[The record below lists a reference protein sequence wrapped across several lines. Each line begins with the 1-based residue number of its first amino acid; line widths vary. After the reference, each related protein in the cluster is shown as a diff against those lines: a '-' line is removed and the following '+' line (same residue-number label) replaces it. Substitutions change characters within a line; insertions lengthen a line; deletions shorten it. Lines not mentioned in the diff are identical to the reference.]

1 MKYVIIGGVASGA
14 SFACRLRRL
23 DENCEIVIY
32 EKTNFVSYANCG
44 LPYYIS
50 STIESQDSLTLQ
62 TPASLKSRLNIDVK
76 TNSEVVEV
84 LNTEHKIRIK
94 NRKTAEIF
102 TDSYDKLIIA
112 TGAEAIK
119 IAPLSDKIFEL
130 KTVEDASKI
139 KRYIIGNKVKSAIV
153 IGGGFI
159 GLEILENLAK
169 LNIKVTLIEAQ
180 NHCLANLD
188 SEMATLAHNEI
199 TKHGIDLKL
208 KTFVMNVSEDKDKVK
223 VSTDKGEFTSE
234 ILIQAIGVK
243 PASELANGK
252 LDLGLKNSI
261 KVNSNFTTSD
271 PDIFAI
277 GDVTSCVSEIDNSET
292 YIPLAGL
299 ANKEGKELANFL
311 INKEEMAIRALGTS
325 ILKLFDLSIA
335 STGFNEAQLKT
346 KKLEYGKI
354 YLTPAN
360 HATYYPGSKA
370 LTIKVLFDKKSYEIL
385 GAQIIGE
392 EGVDKRID
400 LLAAMMKFKIKGYE
414 LKNLELSYAPP
425 FGSAKDPIN
434 MVGYMIENI
443 KNNLVKQFYAEDI
456 ESIKNNPNCM
466 LVDVRTK
473 AEFEAENIE
482 GSINIPIDELREN
495 LAKIDKNKEICL
507 ICLSAIRSYIA
518 CRILTQKGYKCSHLA
533 GGFKI
538 YKLYKNI
545 I

>member
-50 STIESQDSLTLQ
+50 STIENQDSLTLQ
-62 TPASLKSRLNIDVK
+62 TPASLKSRFNIDVK
-76 TNSEVVEV
+76 INSKVVE
-84 LNTEHKIRIK
+84 IIK
-94 NRKTAEIF
+94 DKHEIKVKNLKTAEIF
-102 TDSYDKLIIA
+102 IDSYDKLIIA

-119 IAPLSDKIFEL
+119 IAPLSDRIFEL

-139 KRYIIGNKVKSAIV
+139 KKYITQNDVRSAIV

-169 LNIKVTLIEAQ
+169 LNINVTLIEAQ

-188 SEMATLAHNEI
+188 SEMATLVHNEI
-199 TKHGIDLKL
+199 LKHCIDLRL
-208 KTFVMNVSEDKDKVK
+208 NTFVTKIHEEDKII
-223 VSTDKGEFTSE
+223 VSTDKGEFTSD

-243 PASELANGK
+243 PASELAKDN
-252 LDLGLKNSI
+252 LDLSFKNTI
-261 KVNSNFTTSD
+261 KVNSNFETSD
-271 PDIFAI
+271 SDIFAI
-277 GDVTSCVSEIDNSET
+277 GDVTSCFSEIDDGVT

-299 ANKEGKELANFL
+299 ANKEGRELANL
-311 INKEEMAIRALGTS
+311 LVNKENISIKALGTS

-335 STGFNEAQLKT
+335 STGFNETQLKS
-346 KKLEYGKI
+346 KNLKYGKI

-360 HATYYPGSKA
+360 HASYYPGSKS
-370 LTIKVLFDKKSYEIL
+370 LTMKVLFDEKTYELL
-385 GAQIIGE
+385 GAQVIGE

-443 KNNLVKQFYAEDI
+443 KNGLVKQFYVEDI

-466 LVDVRTK
+466 LVDVRTR
-473 AEFEAENIE
+473 AEYAAEHID
-482 GSINIPIDELREN
+482 GSVNIPIDELREN
-495 LAKIDKNKEICL
+495 LAKLDKNKEICL
-507 ICLSAIRSYIA
+507 ICLSAIRSYIG
-518 CRILTQKGYKCSHLA
+518 CRILSQKGFKCRHLA

-538 YKLYKNI
+538 YQLCKNI

>member
-50 STIESQDSLTLQ
+50 STIERQDSLTLQ
-62 TPASLKSRLNIDVK
+62 TPASLKNRFNIDVI
-76 TNSEVVEV
+76 TNSEVVEI
-84 LNTEHKIRIK
+84 LNEKHQIKIK
-94 NRKTAEIF
+94 NLKTAEIF
-102 TDSYDKLIIA
+102 IDSYDKLIIA

-119 IAPLSDKIFEL
+119 IAPLSDRIFEL

-139 KRYIIGNKVKSAIV
+139 KRYIVGNKVKRAIV

-159 GLEILENLAK
+159 GLEILENLAI

-188 SEMATLAHNEI
+188 SEMATLAHSEI
-199 TKHGIDLKL
+199 LKHGIDLKL
-208 KTFVMNVSEDKDKVK
+208 KTFVKSVSEENNKVK
-223 VSTDKGEFTSE
+223 VSTDKGEFTSD

-243 PASELANGK
+243 PASELAKDK
-252 LDLGLKNSI
+252 LDLVFKNSI
-261 KVNSNFTTSD
+261 KVNFNFTTSD

-277 GDVTSCVSEIDNSET
+277 GDVTSIISEIDNSET

-299 ANKEGKELANFL
+299 ANKEGRELANYL
-311 INKEEMAIRALGTS
+311 INKEKISIKALGTS

-335 STGFNEAQLKT
+335 STGFNETQLKA
-346 KKLEYGKI
+346 KNVKYRKI

-370 LTIKVLFDKKSYEIL
+370 LTIKVLFNEETYEIL
-385 GAQIIGE
+385 GAQIVGE

-400 LLAAMMKFKIKGYE
+400 LLATMMKFKIKGYE

-443 KNNLVKQFYAEDI
+443 KNGLVKQFYVEDI
-456 ESIKNNPNCM
+456 EAIKNNPNCM
-466 LVDVRTK
+466 LVDVRTR
-473 AEFEAENIE
+473 AEFEADNIE

-495 LAKIDKNKEICL
+495 LAKLDKNKEICL
-507 ICLSAIRSYIA
+507 ICLSAIRSYIG
-518 CRILTQKGYKCSHLA
+518 CRILSQRGYKCCHLA
-533 GGFKI
+533 GGFKV
-538 YKLYKNI
+538 YQLYKNVI
-545 I
+545 

>member
-50 STIESQDSLTLQ
+50 STIKNQNSLTLQ
-62 TPASLKSRLNIDVK
+62 TPASLKSRFNIDVK
-76 TNSEVVEV
+76 TNSEVIEIVKDKHEIKV
-84 LNTEHKIRIK
+84 KNLN
-94 NRKTAEIF
+94 TAEIF
-102 TDSYDKLIIA
+102 VDSYDKLIIA

-119 IAPLSDKIFEL
+119 IAPLSDRIFEL

-139 KRYIIGNKVKSAIV
+139 KKYITQNDVRSAIV

-169 LNIKVTLIEAQ
+169 LNINVTLIEAQ
-180 NHCLANLD
+180 NHCLANLG
-188 SEMATLAHNEI
+188 SEMATLVHNEI
-199 TKHGIDLKL
+199 LKHGIDLRL
-208 KTFVMNVSEDKDKVK
+208 NTFVTKIHEEDKII
-223 VSTDKGEFTSE
+223 VSTDKGEFTSD

-243 PASELANGK
+243 PASELAKDN
-252 LDLGLKNSI
+252 LDLSFKNTI
-261 KVNSNFTTSD
+261 KVNSNFETSD
-271 PDIFAI
+271 SDIFAI
-277 GDVTSCVSEIDNSET
+277 GDVTSCFSEIDDEVT

-299 ANKEGKELANFL
+299 ANKEGRELANFL
-311 INKEEMAIRALGTS
+311 VNKENISIKALGTS
-325 ILKLFDLSIA
+325 ILKLFDFSIA
-335 STGFNEAQLKT
+335 STGFNETQLKS
-346 KKLEYGKI
+346 KNLKYGKI

-360 HATYYPGSKA
+360 HASYYPGSKS
-370 LTIKVLFDKKSYEIL
+370 LTMKVLFDEKTYELL
-385 GAQIIGE
+385 GAQVIGE

-443 KNNLVKQFYAEDI
+443 KNGLVKQFYVEDI
-456 ESIKNNPNCM
+456 ESIKNNPKSM
-466 LVDVRTK
+466 LVDVRTR
-473 AEFEAENIE
+473 AEYAAEHID
-482 GSINIPIDELREN
+482 GSVNIPIDELREN
-495 LAKIDKNKEICL
+495 LAKLDKNKEICL
-507 ICLSAIRSYIA
+507 ICLSAIRSYIG
-518 CRILTQKGYKCSHLA
+518 CRILSQKGFKCRHLA

-538 YKLYKNI
+538 YQLYKNI